1 MKKLLIVAAFIEA
14 LTGLLL
20 FVNPRIVV
28 QFLLGAQITGV
39 GALMSRVAGISL
51 IALGVACFPA
61 SNPECILWDVDL
73 QRTRHRVSH
82 FYRDPLRGRDSS
94 VASCCGSLCSL
105 IASRLGGENGAE
117 TIALQLKAIMIWSQ
131 RQGPLA
137 FDQVTSP
144 RIH

>member
-61 SNPECILWDVDL
+61 SNLNAFYGMLTYNALVIVFLIFIGIRYEAGILLWPAVVVHSVL
-73 QRTRHRVSH
+73 SLLLVWAGRTERKPSH
-82 FYRDPLRGRDSS
+82 F
-94 VASCCGSLCSL
+94 
-105 IASRLGGENGAE
+105 N
-117 TIALQLKAIMIWSQ
+117 
-131 RQGPLA
+131 
-137 FDQVTSP
+137 
-144 RIH
+144 